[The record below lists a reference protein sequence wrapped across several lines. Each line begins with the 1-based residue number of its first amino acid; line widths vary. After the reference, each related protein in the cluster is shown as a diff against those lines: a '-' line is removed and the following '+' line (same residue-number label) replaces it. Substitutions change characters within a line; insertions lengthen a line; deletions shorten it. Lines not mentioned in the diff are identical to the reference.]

1 MRKMQ
6 NRLFV
11 VAIAGVL
18 TALSAAPARAQS
30 QCDVVVG
37 NIVLNCG
44 FETGNFSFWTTPASA
59 NFIANGGFWTH
70 SGSYGWAG
78 GAVGGLGI
86 ASQSLSTI
94 AGQSYNLSFFYNS
107 SGSYPSELYV
117 AFEGNQLF
125 DQSNIA
131 AAGWTQYSFTVTAA
145 NNGSVLDLGM
155 RNDPY
160 YDGLDDVAVV
170 SATPEPASLALLGT
184 GLLGIAGVARR
195 RRAA

>member
-37 NIVLNCG
+37 NLVLNCG
-44 FETGNFSFWTTPASA
+44 FETGDFSFWTAPAGP
-59 NFIANGGFWTH
+59 NYIANGGFQTH
-70 SGSYGWAG
+70 SGAFGWAG

-86 ASQSLSTI
+86 ASQGLATI
-94 AGQSYNLSFFYNS
+94 AGQSYNLSFWYNS
-107 SGSYPSELYV
+107 IGQYPSELYV

-131 AAGWTQYSFTVTAA
+131 PAGWTQYSFTVTAA
-145 NNGSVLDLGM
+145 NSGSVLDLGM
-155 RNDPY
+155 RNDPDF
-160 YDGLDDVAVV
+160 DGLDDVAVV